1 MNSRFP
7 TTRCSLRALAPMLAL
22 GLAGCFLQGTL
33 TAESVRLARTT
44 SNTAIAARDTA
55 TLRSLLAPSYHLVTS
70 RNVHNSGRDEAVR
83 QWAQQ
88 FATLR
93 DVSYVRTT
101 KSVRVY
107 TPWEMAHEDGEWVGR
122 WTEAD
127 GPVEIRGAYTA
138 KWRRT
143 GGLWLLE
150 AEVFTPLSCSGSAYC
165 TRQP

>member
-1 MNSRFP
+1 
-7 TTRCSLRALAPMLAL
+7 MLADPRSL
-22 GLAGCFLQGTL
+22 ARLLPLALAGCFLQAPL
-33 TAESVRLARTT
+33 TADAVRLAR
-44 SNTAIAARDTA
+44 SNSNAAIAARDTA
-55 TLRSLLAPSYHLVTS
+55 TLRSLLSPAYHLVTS

-83 QWAQQ
+83 QWASQ
-88 FATLR
+88 FANQR